1 MRCHHSL
8 DIRGTPRTTKLHW
21 SGRRGLRCVY
31 CGRRSSRLHRPGSP
45 SAQCHGT
52 LQFTGTLRRTTG
64 ETPDP
69 KGPQHI
75 REHRRGVA
83 KLPHRATAAPRIRAD
98 QRLTKFIKKSGA
110 KTARSLLLLHYHP
123 HTSLHIFIFSPSSS
137 LSELFSIRLWPAFAY
152 REKRNRH
159 QEYLALDG
167 SERSSSFPSA
177 RTKWRTVHRKASWN
191 CMHGIGVYLNSRTHI
206 LRRC

>member
-8 DIRGTPRTTKLHW
+8 DIRGTPRTTKLDW

-52 LQFTGTLRRTTG
+52 LQFTGTLHRTTG

-98 QRLTKFIKKSGA
+98 QRLTKFIKKSRA
-110 KTARSLLLLHYHP
+110 KTARSLTITLPSTLLCTYSFFLPLFLFPNSFAFGSGQH
-123 HTSLHIFIFSPSSS
+123 LHIA
-137 LSELFSIRLWPAFAY
+137 R
-152 REKRNRH
+152 REIDTRN
-159 QEYLALDG
+159 
-167 SERSSSFPSA
+167 
-177 RTKWRTVHRKASWN
+177 T
-191 CMHGIGVYLNSRTHI
+191 
-206 LRRC
+206 